1 VAEPAHIGS
10 SRIVVPLSGQPA
22 DISELVMAD
31 HLDQEEQGLLADGLA
46 DLTMA
51 KRRKLGRQS
60 RAFVA
65 AWRLDAAS
73 RG

>member
-1 VAEPAHIGS
+1 
-10 SRIVVPLSGQPA
+10 
-22 DISELVMAD
+22 MAD